1 MLSRKNLLFSSMALA
16 AAAVAES
23 AKPVFGQ
30 TPSGTTPEPKLVPV
44 ELAPGIFSL
53 TAPLG
58 YAWCNATWVVF
69 RDYTL
74 LLDGGTR
81 FEAQHL
87 EKVIG
92 TTTTRPIKLVLNTH
106 HHGDHSYGNEYWVS
120 RGATIM
126 GNTNIVAEYKR
137 VEPKRLENF
146 PAQRAKAAFA
156 AELAVTHLHPPSVLL
171 PAHTAFDDGN
181 QRVELLS
188 YGPAHT
194 NADTMAWLPKHKI
207 LAPGDVVVNGQ
218 FNVMWD
224 AHVLSWMKVLEQ
236 TRLLGA
242 KTVVP
247 GHGPNGPGSIVD
259 DQLAYFTAIHNAVRN
274 IIASGG
280 TADSVRA
287 AVPSVRKRLLADRQ
301 IARYTIL
308 NDDFLPDL
316 VSLSGQMG
324 RFYTALTGRNYLV
337 AGSLEE
343 QYRAEITNMCCSAL
357 HISA

>member
-1 MLSRKNLLFSSMALA
+1 MLSRRDLLLSSMVLGA
-16 AAAVAES
+16 AAAVES
-23 AKPVFGQ
+23 AKPAFGQ
-30 TPSGTTPEPKLVPV
+30 TPSGTGPDPKLVPV

-53 TAPLG
+53 TAPAG

-92 TTTTRPIKLVLNTH
+92 TTTTRPVKLVLNTH
-106 HHGDHSYGNEYWVS
+106 HHGDHSYGNEYWAS
-120 RGATIM
+120 TGATVM

-137 VEPKRLENF
+137 VEPQRLQSF
-146 PAQRAKAAFA
+146 PAKRVKAAFA

-171 PAHTAFDDGN
+171 PSHSVFDDGN

-207 LAPGDVVVNGQ
+207 LAAGDVVVNGQ

-224 AHVLSWMKVLEQ
+224 AHVLSWMQVLKQ
-236 TRLLGA
+236 TQQLGA
-242 KTVVP
+242 ETVVP
-247 GHGPNGPGSIVD
+247 GHGSTGPGSMVN
-259 DQLAYFTAIHNAVRN
+259 DQLAYFVALHDTVRD

-280 TADSVRA
+280 TADTVRA
-287 AVPSVRKRLLADRQ
+287 SVPSVRKRLLANRQ
-301 IARYTIL
+301 IARYVIL
-308 NDDFLPDL
+308 NDDFVPDL
-316 VSLSGQMG
+316 VSLSGQLG
-324 RFYTALTGRNYLV
+324 RFYTALTGRPYLV

-343 QYRAEITNMCCSAL
+343 QYMAEITNMCCSVF
-357 HISA
+357 HVTV